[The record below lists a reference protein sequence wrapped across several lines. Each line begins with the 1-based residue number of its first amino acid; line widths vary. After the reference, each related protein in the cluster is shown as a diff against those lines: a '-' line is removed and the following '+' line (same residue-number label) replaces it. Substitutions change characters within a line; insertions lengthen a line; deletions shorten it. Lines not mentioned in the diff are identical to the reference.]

1 MGKHV
6 SLANNFTLYK
16 DEIELIQAQN
26 RVECDLYSVIAYI
39 IRESK
44 QGGDI
49 SLRDVSVRRKTDFSR
64 PFKGDAGF
72 PDFVIRT
79 REKSEN
85 AAILGAVEIKYIGLD
100 LDWED
105 YIEQLNGHIDFYKQV
120 IYTNGIEWRF
130 YNLDEFRNKK
140 RIWKV
145 TLGKFD
151 KEVIIWN
158 NKEKWQDL
166 LKKLDNITWIRQK

>member
-1 MGKHV
+1 MGKH
-6 SLANNFTLYK
+6 SSNNFTAYK

-44 QGGDI
+44 QGKNI
-49 SLRDVSVRRKTDFSR
+49 SLRDVSARRTTDFSR

-85 AAILGAVEIKYIGLD
+85 AAILGAVEIKYISLD
-100 LDWED
+100 LDLED
-105 YIEQLNGHIDFYKQV
+105 FIEQLNGHIGFYKQV
-120 IYTNGIEWRF
+120 IYTNGIKWRF
-130 YNLDEFRNKK
+130 YNLDKYGNKTCV
-140 RIWKV
+140 WEV
-145 TLGKFD
+145 LLGKFNT
-151 KEVIIWN
+151 EGFVWN
-158 NKEKWQDL
+158 DEGMWQDL
-166 LKKLDNITWIRQK
+166 LEKLDNITWSK

>member
-1 MGKHV
+1 MGKNLP
-6 SLANNFTLYK
+6 LANNFTVYK

-26 RVECDLYSVIAYI
+26 RVECDLYSIIANI
-39 IRESK
+39 IRISK
-44 QGGDI
+44 QGGNI
-49 SLRDVSVRRKTDFSR
+49 SLRDVSVRRTTDFSR
-64 PFKGDAGF
+64 SFKGDVGF

-100 LDWED
+100 LDLED

-130 YNLDEFRNKK
+130 YDLDEFGNKK
-140 RIWKV
+140 LIWTV
-145 TLGKFD
+145 SLGELD
-151 KEVIIWN
+151 KESIIWN
-158 NKEKWQDL
+158 DEEKWWDL
-166 LKKLDNITWIRQK
+166 LEKIDNITWVKHK

>member
-1 MGKHV
+1 MERNYIV
-6 SLANNFTLYK
+6 YK
-16 DEIELIQAQN
+16 DELELIQAQN

-44 QGGDI
+44 QGGNI
-49 SLRDVSVRRKTDFSR
+49 SLRDVSVRRETDFSK
-64 PFKGDAGF
+64 PFKGDSGF

-85 AAILGAVEIKYIGLD
+85 AAILGAVEIKYIGLNLD
-100 LDWED
+100 LEN

-120 IYTNGIEWRF
+120 IYTNGIVWRF
-130 YNLDEFRNKK
+130 YNLDEFENRKL
-140 RIWKV
+140 IWEV

-151 KEVIIWN
+151 KETIIWN
-158 NKEKWQDL
+158 NEEKWQDL
-166 LKKLDNITWIRQK
+166 LKKLDNITWIKQK